1 MAACWRIPRR
11 RWNGPFASWNSP
23 WPKRKGN
30 KRMSHRVGLDQASVV
45 EGAVKLVD
53 EEGIEQLTLGRLAE
67 RLGVRTPSL
76 YNHVAGLPGLK
87 HELMLYCLHD
97 LLDRI
102 LHATVGKSRAEA
114 IFALADAYRAYA
126 REAPGRYA
134 LTVQA
139 PDPGD
144 QEVQALAQQL
154 VDVVRAVLAPYRLS
168 EEEAIHAIR
177 SLRSI
182 VHGFISL
189 EVAGGFG
196 VPGDPDASFP
206 WLVNPF
212 FTGLCPPRRKA
223 KNDDNLSISAA
234 IFLITLVVECA
245 A

>member
-1 MAACWRIPRR
+1 
-11 RWNGPFASWNSP
+11 
-23 WPKRKGN
+23 
-30 KRMSHRVGLDQASVV
+30 MSHRAGLDQASVV
-45 EGAVKLVD
+45 EAAVKLID
-53 EEGIEQLTLGRLAE
+53 EEGIEQLSLGRLAE

-87 HELMLYCLHD
+87 HDLTLYCLHD
-97 LLDRI
+97 LLDLI
-102 LHATVGKSRAEA
+102 LRSTVGKSRAEA

-168 EEEAIHAIR
+168 EEVAIHAIR
-177 SLRSI
+177 GLRSI

-189 EVAGGFG
+189 EVAGGFAMP
-196 VPGDPDASFP
+196 VDLDASFH
-206 WLVNPF
+206 WLINLFIAGLSQPTV
-212 FTGLCPPRRKA
+212 TGEKERIATENETTSLA
-223 KNDDNLSISAA
+223 
-234 IFLITLVVECA
+234 
-245 A
+245 

>member
-1 MAACWRIPRR
+1 
-11 RWNGPFASWNSP
+11 
-23 WPKRKGN
+23 
-30 KRMSHRVGLDQASVV
+30 MSHRVGLDQASVV
-45 EGAVKLVD
+45 EAAVKLVD
-53 EEGIEQLTLGRLAE
+53 EEGIDQLTLGRLAE

-134 LTVQA
+134 LTLQA

-144 QEVQALAQQL
+144 QEVQAIAEEI
-154 VDVVRAVLAPYRLS
+154 VDVLRAVLAPYRLS
-168 EEEAIHAIR
+168 DEEAIHAIR
-177 SLRSI
+177 GLRSI

-196 VPGDPDASFP
+196 MPVDLDASFH
-206 WLVNPF
+206 WLINLF
-212 FTGLCPPRRKA
+212 ITGLSR
-223 KNDDNLSISAA
+223 
-234 IFLITLVVECA
+234 
-245 A
+245 